1 MFIFCYSFTLL
12 YSVQLPYRCTTSIE
26 KVHDHIRNFPFL
38 VPYCTENASNLY
50 LLHCHAAGT
59 IGMYLYNV
67 LYNVHVLYIQ
77 YKGSRSF
84 LLRKPH
90 LEHKESMQAN
100 LIQSRLRSNLS
111 CKGTLAKKFRE
122 VIRFR

>member
-1 MFIFCYSFTLL
+1 MFFVVFLGKMFANISSYFRKESWTPCMGA
-12 YSVQLPYRCTTSIE
+12 SIE

-90 LEHKESMQAN
+90 LEHKESKV
-100 LIQSRLRSNLS
+100 
-111 CKGTLAKKFRE
+111 CKPILFRAGYAR
-122 VIRFR
+122 I